1 MTHIKSQESL
11 KNKCQYL
18 LCRKATRGKGGNMK
32 KRREVRFTRLQSL
45 FAELFGLSR
54 AVSITIIVVSGLA
67 FLLAVFWFFYSAPP
81 STIIMTAGPQDSVFQ
96 VNAEKYAKILARNH
110 VKLKI
115 LESEGSLENLKRLAD
130 PKFKVDVGFV
140 QGGVADGT
148 NIENLVSLGSV
159 AYQSMLIF
167 YRSTAP
173 VELLSQFRGKRLAI
187 GPEGSGTRTLAL
199 VLLKANGIEPGG
211 VTILSDLDADD
222 AEEALLYGRIDAAF
236 MMGDNSSR
244 KVMHNLM
251 LAPDVRLFDF
261 TQAAGYTRRIGYLN
275 KLELPKGSID
285 FGKDIP
291 QADIHLI
298 GPTVEF
304 IARTDL
310 HPALSDLLIEAAQE
324 VHGKAGLFK
333 RQGEFPVPIEHEFR
347 LSDDAIR
354 YYKSGKGFIYRNL
367 PFRVANLVRRVL
379 VVIVPAFIVLFP
391 VLRLIPALYRW
402 RIRLI
407 IYRWYR
413 ELLALERDMMR
424 DAAPEKREALLG
436 RIGQIEAEVNRMKV
450 PASFADQFY
459 VLRGHIIFVHEQ
471 LKSGAQTR

>member
-1 MTHIKSQESL
+1 M
-11 KNKCQYL
+11 
-18 LCRKATRGKGGNMK
+18 RKEEEVATMK
-32 KRREVRFTRLQSL
+32 TSRKIGFTRLQSL

-54 AVSITIIVVSGLA
+54 AVSLSVVLVFSFGVL
-67 FLLAVFWFFYSAPP
+67 FAVFWFFYSAPP
-81 STIIMTAGPQDSVFQ
+81 STITMTAGPKDSVFQ

-115 LESEGSLENLKRLAD
+115 LQSEGSLENLQRLAD

-140 QGGVADGT
+140 QGGVSAGT

-167 YRSTAP
+167 YRSAAP
-173 VELLSQFRGKRLAI
+173 VELLSQFKGKRLAI
-187 GPEGSGTRTLAL
+187 GPEGSGTRMLAL

-211 VTILSDLDADD
+211 ATTLSDLDADD

-244 KVMHNLM
+244 KVMHDLL

-261 TQAAGYTRRIGYLN
+261 TQASGYTRRIGYLN
-275 KLELPKGSID
+275 KLELPRGSID

-324 VHGKAGLFK
+324 VHGKAGVFK
-333 RQGEFPVPIEHEFR
+333 RRGEFPSPVEHEFP
-347 LSDDAIR
+347 LSADAVR
-354 YYKSGKGFIYRNL
+354 FYKSGKGFIYRNL
-367 PFRVANLVRRVL
+367 PFQVANLVNRFL
-379 VVIVPAFIVLFP
+379 VVILPAAIVLFP
-391 VLRLIPALYRW
+391 VLRLFPALYRW
-402 RIRLI
+402 RLRLI

-413 ELLALERDMMR
+413 ELLALERDMMAG
-424 DAAPEKREALLG
+424 AAPEKREKLLG
-436 RIGQIEAEVNRMKV
+436 RINQIEAEVNKMKV

-459 VLRGHIIFVHEQ
+459 VLRGHIIFVHER
-471 LKSGAQTR
+471 LKSGSPTR